1 MDSKGR
7 KSIGPDVVP
16 ARRSLWAKA
25 GPILGMFMLSVTLC
39 PASARAQSATAS
51 ATRDKQPQ
59 ASALAQKQAGG
70 EVSLTATSANVSES
84 GSPVRIRILRWSTE
98 EERSPLIAALT
109 PGRPIAVPAGP
120 GADSPAGAAANPPAA
135 DRGGAARGGRGAA
148 AGRGGRGGARGARG
162 GRGGDAPPDP
172 IAALTTAIAR
182 EPTLGYIWTNDVTGY
197 AIKYAYHAPLPDGGE
212 RIVLATDRRL
222 GAYSPA
228 WKPVGAPTVTDY
240 EFTLVEIRLDSKGSG
255 EGKTSLTTKVT
266 VDGETRTVALDNY
279 AATPTVFQN
288 VKR

>member
-7 KSIGPDVVP
+7 KSIGPDVGSG
-16 ARRSLWAKA
+16 RSLWAKA
-25 GPILGMFMLSVTLC
+25 GPVLGMFMLSVSLC
-39 PASARAQSATAS
+39 PAWARAQSGNTT
-51 ATRDKQPQ
+51 ATRDKQSQ
-59 ASALAQKQAGG
+59 ASASAQRQAGG
-70 EVSLTATSANVSES
+70 EVSLTATSANVSEP

-109 PGRPIAVPAGP
+109 PGPPIAVPAGP
-120 GADSPAGAAANPPAA
+120 RADSPAGAAANPPAA

-148 AGRGGRGGARGARG
+148 AGRGGRGGARGGRG

-228 WKPVGAPTVTDY
+228 WKPVGATTVTEY

-266 VDGETRTVALDNY
+266 VDGETRTVALENY
-279 AATPTVFQN
+279 AATPTIFQN